1 MISTPYGSG
10 NRFFE
15 TWTEASRGVGKF
27 NPIKVHWTENPV
39 CSEGLVMVDDN
50 KGKKFPWSPWYEEQ
64 KAKMNYDSVKIAQE
78 LDLSFLGSKLLAVS
92 EDITMKYRDNIIA
105 QNIKPS
111 IYYDFKNDRYTNEK
125 TPFWIWKLPEQEA
138 SYIIGADP
146 ARGAGKDYST
156 IQILNSLTLEQVA
169 EFQGQLDPDI
179 FADLIYAIANR
190 YNQAYVVVE
199 GNSFGLATTYKLTR
213 ALKYK
218 NVFHSKS
225 VKQMHV
231 RPQSYSDFVVD
242 KDEMIPGFQTT
253 YQSKI
258 MVVDTIRKM
267 MRDGSVKLNSLRLLG
282 EFETWIMEARSD
294 GRVTASHE
302 QGRHDDLIMA
312 LGIALYVW
320 STEFQNLEASKK
332 MMKNMLDAFSFS
344 NTNMYSVNK
353 IDDVEAMRLLKEKR
367 DGKESNNSPGIM
379 FMPNKGT
386 DPSEDQRD
394 DDINDLSWL
403 LT

>member
-1 MISTPYGSG
+1 
-10 NRFFE
+10 
-15 TWTEASRGVGKF
+15 
-27 NPIKVHWTENPV
+27 
-39 CSEGLVMVDDN
+39 
-50 KGKKFPWSPWYEEQ
+50 
-64 KAKMNYDSVKIAQE
+64 
-78 LDLSFLGSKLLAVS
+78 
-92 EDITMKYRDNIIA
+92 
-105 QNIKPS
+105 
-111 IYYDFKNDRYTNEK
+111 
-125 TPFWIWKLPEQEA
+125 
-138 SYIIGADP
+138 
-146 ARGAGKDYST
+146 
-156 IQILNSLTLEQVA
+156 
-169 EFQGQLDPDI
+169 
-179 FADLIYAIANR
+179 
-190 YNQAYVVVE
+190 
-199 GNSFGLATTYKLTR
+199 
-213 ALKYK
+213 
-218 NVFHSKS
+218 
-225 VKQMHV
+225 MHV

-353 IDDVEAMRLLKEKR
+353 IDDVEAMRLLKEKM
-367 DGKESNNSPGIM
+367 DGKESKNSPGIM

-386 DPSEDQRD
+386 DPSDDQRD

-403 LT
+403 LK